1 MFNDR
6 PISDVFQDIIRNIQE
21 IVRSEVRLAKTE
33 IREEARKAKSAGVLA
48 VVAAV
53 TAIYAVGFLLL
64 TVVYSL
70 SSIMPNWAAALI
82 VGVALAIAASGA
94 GAAGLK
100 RFRQIHPT
108 PERTVETLKENVEWA
123 QQQTK

>member
-1 MFNDR
+1 
-6 PISDVFQDIIRNIQE
+6 
-21 IVRSEVRLAKTE
+21 
-33 IREEARKAKSAGVLA
+33 
-48 VVAAV
+48 
-53 TAIYAVGFLLL
+53 
-64 TVVYSL
+64 
-70 SSIMPNWAAALI
+70 
-82 VGVALAIAASGA
+82 VALAIAASGA